1 MKEQKEAWV
10 RINVN
15 FSQIMS
21 FLCYQLNLRTQNK
34 NEKKKGKK
42 TRRKYPFNLGGHSTY
57 NSNASFLTLLISY
70 IRKTEVTCN

>member
-34 NEKKKGKK
+34 KEKKKRKK
-42 TRRKYPFNLGGHSTY
+42 TKRKYPFNLGGHST
-57 NSNASFLTLLISY
+57 
-70 IRKTEVTCN
+70 